1 MKIGEIFDYFDVMI
15 PDLERFSEEIE
26 NLVYAKLESL
36 LDVIPLLKEMN

>member
-1 MKIGEIFDYFDVMI
+1 MI
-15 PDLERFSEEIE
+15 PDLEEPSKEIE

>member
-1 MKIGEIFDYFDVMI
+1 MKPIMI
-15 PDLERFSEEIE
+15 PDLEEPSKEIE